1 MNPTDAYRKQIRKR
15 EIKRVSLSDSNFFI
29 FELEDDIVLL
39 WRLYDFDWIHIFV
52 CSQYVNGG
60 FNISA
65 QVDKS
70 AYKKRLPLS

>member
-52 CSQYVNGG
+52 CS
-60 FNISA
+60 
-65 QVDKS
+65 
-70 AYKKRLPLS
+70 